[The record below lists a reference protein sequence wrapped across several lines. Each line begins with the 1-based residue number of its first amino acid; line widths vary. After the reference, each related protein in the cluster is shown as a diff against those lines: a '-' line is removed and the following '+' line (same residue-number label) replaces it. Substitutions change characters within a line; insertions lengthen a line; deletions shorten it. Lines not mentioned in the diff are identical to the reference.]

1 MWQLTKK
8 NLLVNR
14 KPGKYYKLR
23 LKCPQYNH
31 FYILMA
37 LQLHPYT
44 VVLAVSA
51 LTTLITSLIILR
63 RDVTGSTALGGVLLA
78 SFIWSGAYAMTWAL
92 TDLQEKLLWLKI
104 MYIGV
109 VSVPALFLIFTLQIT
124 QHDNWLTSRNLVVL
138 ALEPLTILALLW
150 LDVRFMFDQIN
161 VAQRGGFTVLQI
173 ERGPGF
179 WLNIIYSYAL
189 ILMAFVALWMG
200 SIRANRLFRRQYLII
215 LIGSMIPFA
224 ASLFTQARYK
234 ELAELDMA
242 PISFAVMSILYAY
255 AVFRHQFMDLL
266 PVARG
271 RLIES
276 MSDGVLV
283 VDAKG
288 RIVDINPAMKSFL
301 EDEPAALIGRN
312 ISEVLNLW
320 SHNVDQ
326 LLEGF
331 ETRSELKFRGKP
343 IRYLDLRI
351 TPLYNDGDALNG
363 RLIVFRDVTDR
374 KIVEQNLRRAM
385 DRLQTQLIE
394 IGTLQSQL
402 REQAIRDA
410 LTNVFNRRYLEE
422 TLVREL
428 ARAERES
435 YPLCLIMMDL
445 DYFKDVNDT
454 HGHEAGDIVLKV
466 LAETVVRQS
475 RHGDFVCRYGGEE
488 FVLVMPNIGIET
500 ARQRAEELHQ
510 IINSLRI
517 PYGVFTL
524 TTTISMGVAAYPEH
538 GKTKEELLRS
548 ADRAMYIAKNT
559 GRNRVVVYPEPE
571 WSAD

>member
-1 MWQLTKK
+1 M
-8 NLLVNR
+8 V
-14 KPGKYYKLR
+14 
-23 LKCPQYNH
+23 
-31 FYILMA
+31 
-37 LQLHPYT
+37 LQFHPYT

-63 RDVTGSTALGGVLLA
+63 REVTGSTALGGVLLA
-78 SFIWSGAYAMTWAL
+78 SFIWSGAYAMTWSL
-92 TDLQEKLLWLKI
+92 TSLQDKVLWLKI
-104 MYIGV
+104 MYMGV
-109 VSVPALFLIFTLQIT
+109 VAVPALFLIFTLQIT
-124 QHDNWLTSRNLVVL
+124 HHDNWLTPRNLALL
-138 ALEPLTILALLW
+138 ALEPLTILLLLW
-150 LDVRFMFDQIN
+150 LDVRFMFNQIDL
-161 VAQRGGFTVLQI
+161 AQRGGFTVLNI

-179 WLNIIYSYAL
+179 WLNTIYSYAL
-189 ILMAFVALWMG
+189 ILLALVALAVG
-200 SIRANRLFRRQYLII
+200 SMRANQFFRRQYLII
-215 LIGSMIPFA
+215 LIGSVIPFA
-224 ASLFTQARYK
+224 ASLFTQARYE
-234 ELAELDMA
+234 ELADLDMA
-242 PISFAVMSILYAY
+242 PMSFSVMSILYAY

-271 RLIES
+271 RLIEN
-276 MSDGVLV
+276 MGDGVLV
-283 VDAKG
+283 VDGMG

-301 EDEPAALIGRN
+301 DDEPAALIGRN

-320 SHNVDQ
+320 SHDVDQ

-331 ETRSELKFRGKP
+331 ETRTELKFRGKP
-343 IRYLDLRI
+343 TRYLDLRI
-351 TPLYNDGDALNG
+351 TPLYNDDNVMNG

-394 IGTLQSQL
+394 IGTLQSKL

-422 TLVREL
+422 TLEREL

-454 HGHEAGDIVLKV
+454 YGHEAGDVVLKA
-466 LAETVVRQS
+466 LAETVMRQS

-510 IINSLRI
+510 IVNSLNI
-517 PYGVFTL
+517 PYGNFNL

-538 GKTKEELLRS
+538 GKSKEELLRA

-571 WSAD
+571 LSVD

>member
-1 MWQLTKK
+1 M
-8 NLLVNR
+8 V
-14 KPGKYYKLR
+14 
-23 LKCPQYNH
+23 
-31 FYILMA
+31 
-37 LQLHPYT
+37 LQFHPYT

-63 RDVTGSTALGGVLLA
+63 REVTGSTALGGVLLA
-78 SFIWSGAYAMTWAL
+78 SFIWSGAYAMTWSL
-92 TDLQEKLLWLKI
+92 TSLQDKVLWLKI
-104 MYIGV
+104 MYMGV
-109 VSVPALFLIFTLQIT
+109 VAVPALFLIFTLQIT
-124 QHDNWLTSRNLVVL
+124 HHDNWLTPRNLALL
-138 ALEPLTILALLW
+138 ALEPLTILLLLW
-150 LDVRFMFDQIN
+150 LDVRFMFNQIDL
-161 VAQRGGFTVLQI
+161 AQRGGFTVLNI

-179 WLNIIYSYAL
+179 WLNTIYSYAL
-189 ILMAFVALWMG
+189 ILLALVALAVG
-200 SIRANRLFRRQYLII
+200 SMRANQFFRRQYLII
-215 LIGSMIPFA
+215 LIGSVIPFA
-224 ASLFTQARYK
+224 ASLFTQARYE
-234 ELAELDMA
+234 ELADLDMA
-242 PISFAVMSILYAY
+242 PMSFSVMSILYAY

-271 RLIES
+271 RLIEN

-283 VDAKG
+283 VDGMG

-301 EDEPAALIGRN
+301 DDEPAALIGRN

-320 SHNVDQ
+320 SHDVDQ

-331 ETRSELKFRGKP
+331 ETRTELKFRGKP
-343 IRYLDLRI
+343 TRYLDLRI
-351 TPLYNDGDALNG
+351 TPLYNDDNVMNG

-394 IGTLQSQL
+394 IGTLQSKL

-422 TLVREL
+422 TLEREL

-454 HGHEAGDIVLKV
+454 HGHEAGDVVLKA
-466 LAETVVRQS
+466 LAETVMRQS

-510 IINSLRI
+510 IVNSLNI
-517 PYGVFTL
+517 PYGNFNL

-538 GKTKEELLRS
+538 GKSKEELLRA

-571 WSAD
+571 LSVD

>member
-1 MWQLTKK
+1 M
-8 NLLVNR
+8 V
-14 KPGKYYKLR
+14 
-23 LKCPQYNH
+23 
-31 FYILMA
+31 
-37 LQLHPYT
+37 LQFHLYT

-63 RDVTGSTALGGVLLA
+63 REVTGSTALGGVLLA
-78 SFIWSGAYAMTWAL
+78 SFIWSGAYAMTWSL
-92 TDLQEKLLWLKI
+92 TSLQDKVLWLKI
-104 MYIGV
+104 MYMGV
-109 VSVPALFLIFTLQIT
+109 VAVPALFLIFTLQIT
-124 QHDNWLTSRNLVVL
+124 HHDNWLTPRNLALL
-138 ALEPLTILALLW
+138 ALEPLTILLLLW
-150 LDVRFMFDQIN
+150 LDVRFMFNQIDL
-161 VAQRGGFTVLQI
+161 AQRGGFTVLNI

-179 WLNIIYSYAL
+179 WLNTIYSYAL
-189 ILMAFVALWMG
+189 ILLALVALAVG
-200 SIRANRLFRRQYLII
+200 SMRANQFFRRQYLII
-215 LIGSMIPFA
+215 LIGSVIPFA
-224 ASLFTQARYK
+224 ASLFTQARYE
-234 ELAELDMA
+234 ELADLDMA
-242 PISFAVMSILYAY
+242 PMSFSVMSILYAY

-271 RLIES
+271 RLIEN
-276 MSDGVLV
+276 MGDGVLV
-283 VDAKG
+283 VDGMG

-301 EDEPAALIGRN
+301 DDEPAALIGRN

-320 SHNVDQ
+320 SHDVDQ

-331 ETRSELKFRGKP
+331 ETRTELKFRGKP
-343 IRYLDLRI
+343 TRYLDLRI
-351 TPLYNDGDALNG
+351 TPLYNDDNVMNG

-394 IGTLQSQL
+394 IGTLQSKL

-422 TLVREL
+422 TLEREL

-454 HGHEAGDIVLKV
+454 YGHEAGDVVLKA
-466 LAETVVRQS
+466 LAETVMRQS

-510 IINSLRI
+510 IVNSLNI
-517 PYGVFTL
+517 PYGNFNL

-538 GKTKEELLRS
+538 GKSKEELLRA

-571 WSAD
+571 LSVD

>member
-1 MWQLTKK
+1 
-8 NLLVNR
+8 
-14 KPGKYYKLR
+14 
-23 LKCPQYNH
+23 
-31 FYILMA
+31 MA

-63 RDVTGSTALGGVLLA
+63 RDATGSTALGGVLLS
-78 SFIWSGAYAMTWAL
+78 SFIWSGAYAMIWAL
-92 TDLQEKLLWLKI
+92 TDLPEKVLWLKI

-124 QHDNWLTSRNLVVL
+124 QHDDWLTSRNLVVL

-150 LDVRFMFDQIN
+150 LDARFMFDQIN
-161 VAQRGGFTVLQI
+161 LAQRGGFTVLHI

-179 WLNIIYSYAL
+179 WLNTIYSYAL
-189 ILMAFVALWMG
+189 ILMAFTALGVASM
-200 SIRANRLFRRQYLII
+200 RANRFFRRQYLII
-215 LIGSMIPFA
+215 LIGSAIPFA
-224 ASLFTQARYK
+224 ASLFTQARYE
-234 ELAELDMA
+234 ELADLDMA
-242 PISFAVMSILYAY
+242 PISFGVMSILYAY
-255 AVFRHQFMDLL
+255 AMFRHQFMDLL

-301 EDEPAALIGRN
+301 EDDPASLIGRN
-312 ISEVLNLW
+312 VSEVLNLW
-320 SHNVDQ
+320 SHNADQ

-331 ETRSELKFRGKP
+331 ETRTELKFRGKP
-343 IRYLDLRI
+343 TRYLDLRI
-351 TPLYNDGDALNG
+351 TPLYNDGDMLNG

-422 TLVREL
+422 TLEREL

-445 DYFKDVNDT
+445 DFFKDVNDT
-454 HGHEAGDIVLKV
+454 YGHEAGDVVLKA

-500 ARQRAEELHQ
+500 ARQRAEELHRVV
-510 IINSLRI
+510 NSLNI
-517 PYGVFTL
+517 SYGRFNL

-538 GKTKEELLRS
+538 GKTKEEVLRA

-571 WSAD
+571 LSVD